1 MKIFVLDT
9 NVVLHDPYATTSFD
23 ANSVVIPMTV
33 LEELDNIKSRKQ
45 DVSRDARVAI
55 RQIANILEGA
65 SHGDV
70 TRNGVK
76 IANTVPGMPETA
88 KLAIFQ
94 DQELQQQ
101 FNDKLPEC
109 KLLLDTSK
117 ADNRIINTA
126 LWMQHVYPS
135 REVVLVTNDINM
147 RIKAQG
153 AGVHNAQE
161 YSHDSTVSD
170 VDLLH
175 KGYIEVYGDFWEQIG
190 NIKTTQR
197 TDRGEVYVIER
208 QLTDDIFEGCTVND
222 YVVDDEGTTLGRIVA
237 HNEHTVNVLIIHRE
251 RAMTRKVWGIS
262 AKDKYQAMAIN
273 ALIDPEIDLT
283 VLLGPAGTGKTLITL
298 AAALEHVIERGTHD
312 KVIFSRSLQ
321 SQFEDIGFL
330 PGNEHE
336 KISPWAGGAY
346 DALEYMHRHD
356 TNPAESI
363 KHIIEDRQAVQFKAL
378 NFIRGRSFQNTILV
392 IDEAQNLTATQMKTI
407 ISRAGENTK
416 VVLMGNLAQIDND
429 YVSALSSG
437 LTYVTEKFKD
447 TEIACILQL
456 QGVVRSRL
464 AEFAEQNL

>member
-9 NVVLHDPYATTSFD
+9 NIVLHDPYATTSFD
-23 ANSVVIPMTV
+23 ENSVVIPMTV
-33 LEELDNIKSRKQ
+33 LEELDNIKSRKK

-65 SHGDV
+65 SHEDV
-70 TRNGVK
+70 TKNGVK
-76 IANTVPGMPETA
+76 IANTVPGMPTTA

-94 DQELQQQ
+94 DQELLVTAQDQL
-101 FNDKLPEC
+101 NGC
-109 KLLLDTSK
+109 KLLSDTTVP
-117 ADNRIINTA
+117 DNRIINSA
-126 LWMQHVYPS
+126 LWMQHIYPD

-153 AGVHNAQE
+153 AGVRNAQE
-161 YSHDSTVSD
+161 YSHDTTVSD

-190 NIKTTQR
+190 NIATTVR
-197 TDRGEVYVIER
+197 TERGEVYVIER
-208 QLTDDIFEGCTVND
+208 QAEDDIFEGVTLND
-222 YVVDDEGTTLGRIVA
+222 YIVDDEGNTLGRVVEHNDSQVHILIVD
-237 HNEHTVNVLIIHRE
+237 RD

-273 ALIDPEIDLT
+273 SLVDPDIDLT

-298 AAALEHVIERGTHD
+298 AAALEHVLERGTHD

-336 KISPWAGGAY
+336 KISPWAGGAF
-346 DALEYMHRHD
+346 DALEYMHRND
-356 TNPAESI
+356 KNPVESV
-363 KHIIEDRQAVQFKAL
+363 KHIVEDRQAVQFKAL

-437 LTYVTEKFKD
+437 LTYVTEKFKN
-447 TEIACILQL
+447 TEIASILQL

-464 AEFAEQNL
+464 AEFAEENL